1 MLIGYVRI
9 SSQEQQTARQDALM
23 KDLGAQKVFV
33 DVASGSSGTRPGLR
47 DLLAFVREGDTV
59 VVESISRIARNTRDL
74 LNIIDTLAGKNVE
87 FVSRKEAI
95 DTKTPAGKFM
105 LTVFGAVAELERDY
119 LLVRQ
124 REGIEQAK
132 LQGKYRGRRP
142 IDVDPALWEAVC
154 SKWRAG
160 EISAVE
166 AQRRLGLSAS
176 SFYRRVRN
184 GSS

>member
-23 KDLGAQKVFV
+23 KDFGAQKVFM
-33 DVASGSSGTRPGLR
+33 DVASGSTGTRPGLLE
-47 DLLAFVREGDTV
+47 LLSFVREGDTV

-74 LNIIDTLAGKNVE
+74 LQIIDTLAGKRVE

-119 LLVRQ
+119 LLARQ

-142 IDVDPALWEAVC
+142 IDVDPALWESVC
-154 SKWRAG
+154 GKWRAG
-160 EISAVE
+160 KITAVE

-184 GSS
+184 EQF

>member
-9 SSQEQQTARQDALM
+9 STQEQRTARQDALM
-23 KDLGAQKVFV
+23 KELGVQKVFV
-33 DVASGSSGTRPGLR
+33 DIASGSTGTRPGLQEM
-47 DLLAFVREGDTV
+47 LAFVREGDTV
-59 VVESISRIARNTRDL
+59 AVESISRIARNTRDL
-74 LNIIDTLAGKNVE
+74 LNIIDSLTGKGVE
-87 FVSRKEAI
+87 FTSRKEAI

-119 LLVRQ
+119 LLQRQ

-142 IDVDPALWEAVC
+142 IGIDPALWESVC
-154 SKWRAG
+154 GKWRDG
-160 EISAVE
+160 KITAVE

-176 SFYRRVRN
+176 SFYRRIRN
-184 GSS
+184 ENF